1 MTIGHFFDKA
11 LNFFIYTLR
20 NFYSIGHFSD
30 RSWPQEIQ
38 CMKKIKLPGS
48 RFKVTSG
55 IYLITC
61 LVTKDT
67 YVGKSKNLNQ
77 RWCQHRKSLKDGCHE
92 NPHLQELYTQHGA
105 KNFTMEL
112 LELVPNIEE
121 LETKEVYW
129 TEQKR
134 PTLNVVNTRLSIS
147 DVRVIKDLISSGGSE
162 EEVAGKF
169 RLSVKYLREI
179 MRGDK
184 WKE

>member
-1 MTIGHFFDKA
+1 
-11 LNFFIYTLR
+11 
-20 NFYSIGHFSD
+20 
-30 RSWPQEIQ
+30 
-38 CMKKIKLPGS
+38 
-48 RFKVTSG
+48 
-55 IYLITC
+55 
-61 LVTKDT
+61 
-67 YVGKSKNLNQ
+67 
-77 RWCQHRKSLKDGCHE
+77 
-92 NPHLQELYTQHGA
+92 
-105 KNFTMEL
+105 MEL